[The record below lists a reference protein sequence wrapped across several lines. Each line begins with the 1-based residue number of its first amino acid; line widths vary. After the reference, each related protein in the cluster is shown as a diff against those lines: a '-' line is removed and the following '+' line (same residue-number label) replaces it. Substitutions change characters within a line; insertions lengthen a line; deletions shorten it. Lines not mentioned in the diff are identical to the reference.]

1 MFPFGFLFLPAADA
15 SDSLNS
21 HPVQLYMQKKVFF
34 FLCSESKKLTELGSL
49 VVRTG
54 GSPLNLGST
63 TELRA
68 SPGRA
73 ELGLTLVLVRA
84 VCGRGHSIG

>member
-1 MFPFGFLFLPAADA
+1 M
-15 SDSLNS
+15 
-21 HPVQLYMQKKVFF
+21 
-34 FLCSESKKLTELGSL
+34 ELGSL
-49 VVRTG
+49 VLRAIVF
-54 GSPLNLGST
+54 SLKLVST

-73 ELGLTLVLVRA
+73 QLGLTLRLVNA